1 MSAISAFDAMGLA
14 CTREMSRDEV
24 VWLRS
29 KAIFHAGKVDPQMF
43 DGPALAPFAMVL
55 SRASFTELFGLAE
68 RAWQE
73 LIGVESAVIACGA
86 AAFRR
91 LTVPRQLRRQL
102 RVRPTGS
109 KTIRVAR
116 FDFHPTAS
124 GWRVSEI
131 NADVPG
137 GYIEAGPITR
147 LAREVMCLER
157 VCDLPMDPLQELA
170 SAVEGALACRVDRG
184 EREAAGGGGRV
195 ALLHATAYTDDWSVM
210 RAVQRALAERGI
222 ESVLASPAHL
232 GVDDLRAVGRRVT
245 VRGVEVSAVLRFF
258 PAEWLCQLPGKIP
271 WREVYQIDDL
281 IVGNPLEAIVL
292 QSKRLPLLIE
302 EMKSQHRRG
311 GPPVKTAVWDALLP
325 RTRAIGSQRWK
336 VSLIPDEGWAL
347 KPVWGRVGEGIVIQ
361 GVTKPRELRAAVRS
375 ARLFPSSWLLQERFE
390 SRAVQTPV
398 GPRHVCLG
406 VYVINGKAA
415 GIYARAS
422 EKPLIDARAQDVP
435 TLIERDGGGG
445 EGGLGEGQPTRRDLG
460 VRETQSEPTASGVS
474 R

>member
-1 MSAISAFDAMGLA
+1 MSAQLAFDAMGLA
-14 CTREMSRDEV
+14 CTRAMSRGEV
-24 VWLRS
+24 AWLRS

-43 DGPALAPFAMVL
+43 DQPALAPYAMVL
-55 SRASFTELFGLAE
+55 SRAAAAEVFDLAE
-68 RAWQE
+68 RAWRE
-73 LIGVESAVIACGA
+73 LVELESAVIASGA
-86 AAFRR
+86 AALKR
-91 LTVPRQLRRQL
+91 LAIPSTLRRQL
-102 RVRPTGS
+102 RARSSGS
-109 KTIRVAR
+109 SGVRVAR

-147 LAREVMCLER
+147 LAREVMGLER
-157 VCDLPMDPLQELA
+157 VCDVPMDPLQELA
-170 SAVEGALACRVDRG
+170 AAVEGAMTHR
-184 EREAAGGGGRV
+184 AGGGGDRESLRGRGRV

-210 RAVQRALAERGI
+210 RAVQRALAERGV

-232 GVDDLRAVGRRVT
+232 VVDQRPEGRWVS

-258 PAEWLCQLPGKIP
+258 PAEWLCRLPRSVP

-292 QSKRLPLLIE
+292 QSKRLPVLIE
-302 EMKSQHRRG
+302 EMKAGRRG
-311 GPPVKTAVWDALLP
+311 GGSVVTTEVWDALLP
-325 RTRAIGSQRWK
+325 RTCAIGSRRWK
-336 VSLIPDEGWAL
+336 VPLIPDEGWAL
-347 KPVWGRVGEGIVIQ
+347 KPVWGRVGEGVVIP
-361 GVTKPRELRAAVRS
+361 GVSKAKEIRAAERS

-390 SRAVQTPV
+390 SRAVQTPQ

-415 GIYARAS
+415 GIYTRAS
-422 EKPLIDARAQDVP
+422 ERPLIDARAQDVP
-435 TLIERDGGGG
+435 TLVEREGERGTSEPGGVP
-445 EGGLGEGQPTRRDLG
+445 L
-460 VRETQSEPTASGVS
+460 VRSDRCVAEVQTEPTASGAM